1 MHTPEAPW
9 MKPLRIAVLTLLLTL
24 VAAPTLRA
32 QQMPTLDQN
41 ASLAGSNS
49 KDPRFH
55 RVGDKLMCTCSC
67 NQGLLV
73 CNHVGCST
81 ALGMRKQLVEALAT
95 TSSDEQVLAAFSQ
108 AYGPAVI
115 AIPAKTGFDLLAWV
129 MPWVAAAIG
138 LLLVLL
144 LVRYWSQR
152 QAAPAGASTS
162 TELNQQALS
171 SVQREIEREL
181 KELE

>member
-1 MHTPEAPW
+1 
-9 MKPLRIAVLTLLLTL
+9 MKLPRL
-24 VAAPTLRA
+24 AAPALWMALLMALLAVPALRA
-32 QQMPTLDQN
+32 QQMPAVDQN
-41 ASLAGSNS
+41 ASLAGSSS
-49 KDPRFH
+49 KDPRFQQ
-55 RVGDKLMCTCSC
+55 VGNKLMCTCGC

-81 ALGMRKQLVEALAT
+81 ALGMRKQLVEALAS
-95 TSSDEQVLAAFSQ
+95 TSSDEKVLAAFSQ

-115 AIPAKTGFDLLAWV
+115 AIPAKSGFDLLAWV

-144 LVRYWSQR
+144 VVRYWSQR
-152 QAAPAGASTS
+152 QAVPAGTAASP
-162 TELNQQALS
+162 EVNQQALS
-171 SVQREIEREL
+171 SVQSEIEREL

>member
-1 MHTPEAPW
+1 MRTPD
-9 MKPLRIAVLTLLLTL
+9 LRRLGRAAGIALVVLLLAFPL
-24 VAAPTLRA
+24 LRA
-32 QQMPTLDQN
+32 QQMPSPDSN
-41 ASLAGSNS
+41 ASLAGSSS

-55 RVGDKLMCTCSC
+55 RVGDKLMCTCGC

-81 ALGMRKQLVEALAT
+81 ALAMRKQLVETLAQT
-95 TSSDEQVLAAFSQ
+95 QSDEQVLAAFSQ

-115 AIPAKTGFDLLAWV
+115 AIPAKSGFDLLAWV

-138 LLLVLL
+138 LLLVLVV
-144 LVRYWSQR
+144 VRFWSRR
-152 QAAPAGASTS
+152 QMAPAGTAAP
-162 TELNQQALS
+162 ELDQQTLSALHS
-171 SVQREIEREL
+171 EIEREL